1 MCDVHPLSDTKEGRA
16 PWVLGNSGAEESCSL
31 GHSGKNPANGL
42 SNFIH
47 YTQLSTSADTCCWCD
62 DHFGCHNTSW
72 MLFLAVTSCCH
83 FLLSLLAV
91 ISCCLLQC
99 PYDSCNDTWML
110 LLLECWFYHVECI
123 PDVVLTDVHKLKTI
137 PTLHLI
143 NSSFPIKP
151 HQ

>member
-83 FLLSLLAV
+83 FLLSFLAV
-91 ISCCLLQC
+91 CCNA
-99 PYDSCNDTWML
+99 PMIVATI
-110 LLLECWFYHVECI
+110 LECCYFLNAGFIMLNVSQMLSWLTCI
-123 PDVVLTDVHKLKTI
+123 NLRL

-143 NSSFPIKP
+143 NYSFPIEP